1 MSSKNGLDASPSLA
15 HHALL
20 SPYPFILRISESIFI
35 HIYNKDKWQKQRK
48 LLFLMSFVFVIFY
61 LFFLFSKKYIYIY
74 IYITKTNDMRNS
86 NFLSVPKS
94 PAILYP
100 TTSSHIY
107 NYNLILTKT
116 SMFYQFF
123 AFLLDWKK
131 KSLTTQAP
139 YPLDQ

>member
-1 MSSKNGLDASPSLA
+1 MTKTKKVT
-15 HHALL
+15 
-20 SPYPFILRISESIFI
+20 ISHVICLCYF
-35 HIYNKDKWQKQRK
+35 
-48 LLFLMSFVFVIFY
+48 LFL
-61 LFFLFSKKYIYIY
+61 FFIQQKIY

-123 AFLLDWKK
+123 AFLLD
-131 KSLTTQAP
+131 
-139 YPLDQ
+139 

>member
-1 MSSKNGLDASPSLA
+1 MTKTKKVT
-15 HHALL
+15 
-20 SPYPFILRISESIFI
+20 IS
-35 HIYNKDKWQKQRK
+35 H
-48 LLFLMSFVFVIFY
+48 VIC
-61 LFFLFSKKYIYIY
+61 LCYIYFFY
-74 IYITKTNDMRNS
+74 SAKNIYITKTNDMRNS

-123 AFLLDWKK
+123 AFLLD
-131 KSLTTQAP
+131 
-139 YPLDQ
+139 

>member
-1 MSSKNGLDASPSLA
+1 MTKTKKVT
-15 HHALL
+15 
-20 SPYPFILRISESIFI
+20 IS
-35 HIYNKDKWQKQRK
+35 H
-48 LLFLMSFVFVIFY
+48 VICLCY
-61 LFFLFSKKYIYIY
+61 FLFIFFIQQKIYIY

-123 AFLLDWKK
+123 AFLLD
-131 KSLTTQAP
+131 
-139 YPLDQ
+139 

>member
-1 MSSKNGLDASPSLA
+1 MTKTKKVT
-15 HHALL
+15 
-20 SPYPFILRISESIFI
+20 IS
-35 HIYNKDKWQKQRK
+35 H
-48 LLFLMSFVFVIFY
+48 VICLCY
-61 LFFLFSKKYIYIY
+61 IIFLFRKKK

-123 AFLLDWKK
+123 AFLLD
-131 KSLTTQAP
+131 
-139 YPLDQ
+139 